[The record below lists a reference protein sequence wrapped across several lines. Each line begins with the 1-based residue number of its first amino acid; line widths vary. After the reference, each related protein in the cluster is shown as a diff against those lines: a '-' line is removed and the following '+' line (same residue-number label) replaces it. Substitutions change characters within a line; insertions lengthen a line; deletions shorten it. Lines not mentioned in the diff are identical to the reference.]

1 MAVIREHGKEQP
13 YIPFGIFKLRL
24 PFMHYKQE
32 WPEFWQGLILV
43 AVALGAIPILQ
54 ETLGVPFELAV
65 AMVAL
70 NGLLYILHPTFGDPL
85 FPGWITP
92 AIPLVLAFAG
102 GYEAGIDRIHAIIA
116 LQLTMAVVF
125 TFMGVTGLAKKIVN
139 LVPVSMRAGIILG
152 AGIAAV
158 VGVIKPGG
166 RMAGQE
172 VTILVGAIICYL
184 VLFSW
189 RFQIA
194 KSKNSFL
201 GQLAKYGML
210 PGMIV
215 AAVVGPIFGEIA
227 IPTIEWGFVPFGNL
241 TQVISGYTIFGAP
254 GFPPLGYF
262 IEVLPLVFAAYIIAF
277 GDFVLAEV
285 VTKDADEVRQDEVI
299 DFNANRSNIISGL
312 RNFIMAL
319 IAPYAPLCGPLWA
332 GGTIAAVERYKHGR
346 KSMDS
351 IFGGVGTFVIAMA
364 IAGFLMPIISLV
376 KPVLPAALSLTLIV
390 QGFACAYIAMEM
402 VKGKEERGVAGIMAI
417 FLAFRGAAWGLAA
430 GVILHLLIGVKDQIT
445 AVPVAPPAENNKSI
459 DA

>member
-1 MAVIREHGKEQP
+1 MAIIREHGKEHP
-13 YIPFGIFKLRL
+13 YVQLGIFKVRL
-24 PFMHYKQE
+24 PFIHYKWE

-43 AVALGAIPILQ
+43 AVALGAIPVLQ

-70 NGLLYILHPTFGDPL
+70 NGLLYILHPTFGDPV

-102 GYEAGIDRIHAIIA
+102 GFEPGMDRIHAIIA
-116 LQLTMAVVF
+116 LQLSMAVVF
-125 TFMGVTGLAKKIVN
+125 TFMGITGLAKKIVN

-166 RMAGQE
+166 RMQGQE
-172 VTILVGAIICYL
+172 ITILVGAVICYI

-189 RFQIA
+189 RFQVA
-194 KSKNSFL
+194 KSKSTFL
-201 GQLAKYGML
+201 MQLAKYGML

-215 AAVVGPIFGEIA
+215 AAIIGPLFGEIP
-227 IPTIEWGFVPFGNL
+227 IPAVEMGFVPFGNII
-241 TQVISGYTIFGAP
+241 QVISGYTIFGAP
-254 GFPPLGYF
+254 GFPPFEYF
-262 IEVLPLVFAAYIIAF
+262 IKALPLVFAAYIIAF

-285 VTKDADEVRQDEVI
+285 VTKDADTVRQDEVI
-299 DFNANRSNIISGL
+299 DFNANRSNIISGI
-312 RNFIMAL
+312 RNLIMGCF
-319 IAPYAPLCGPLWA
+319 APYGPLCGPLWA
-332 GGTIAAVERYKHGR
+332 GGTIAVAERYKHGR
-346 KSMDS
+346 KSMDT
-351 IFGGVGTFVIAMA
+351 IFGGAGTFVIAMA
-364 IAGFLMPIISLV
+364 IAGFLMPIITLV

-402 VKGKEERGVAGIMAI
+402 VQGKEERGVAGIMAL

-430 GVILHLLIGVKDQIT
+430 GVILHLVIGVKEQIT
-445 AVPVAPPAENNKSI
+445 SYPPANSKSSV